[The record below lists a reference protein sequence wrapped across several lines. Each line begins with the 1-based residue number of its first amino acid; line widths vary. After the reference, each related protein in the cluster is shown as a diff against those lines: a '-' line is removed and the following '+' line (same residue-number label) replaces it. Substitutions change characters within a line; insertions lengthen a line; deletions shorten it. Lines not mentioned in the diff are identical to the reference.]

1 MTTLETPPLA
11 PDDDGTRDRA
21 TSLTTSHTTPR
32 TTSRTPTDEPEPFS
46 TWTGRAR
53 RWVLKV
59 LPPEKLLPE
68 SQPSYVASWIYVFGM
83 GALASLAVVV
93 ISGLILSLN
102 GPSWWHLSSLGHFV
116 NSMHLWSV
124 EFFFL
129 FMVIHMW
136 GKFWM
141 ASWRG
146 GRVLTWITGV
156 VAFAVSIGAA
166 FTGYLLQTN
175 FESQW
180 ISFEAK
186 DALNAAGIGAWFNV
200 ANVGQMFMWHI
211 VLLPIG
217 VAAIVAFH
225 VILVRVHGVVSPID
239 AAESDA
245 QLAQDEGTE
254 KVR

>member
-21 TSLTTSHTTPR
+21 TSLTTPR
-32 TTSRTPTDEPEPFS
+32 PLIDEPEPFS

-53 RWVLKV
+53 RWVLKI

-83 GALASLAVVV
+83 GALASLVVVV

-116 NSMHLWSV
+116 NSTHLWSV

-129 FMVIHMW
+129 FMVIHLW

-245 QLAQDEGTE
+245 QLAQSEGTE

>member
-1 MTTLETPPLA
+1 MTA
-11 PDDDGTRDRA
+11 P
-21 TSLTTSHTTPR
+21 TTKRPAAEKA
-32 TTSRTPTDEPEPFS
+32 DEYDEIEPFS

-53 RWVLKV
+53 RWMLKK
-59 LPPEKLLPE
+59 LPPDKLLPE

-83 GALASLAVVV
+83 GAIASLAVV
-93 ISGLILSLN
+93 IASGLVLSLN
-102 GPSWWHLSSLGHFV
+102 GPSWWHLSTLGHFV
-116 NSMHLWSV
+116 NSTHLWSV

-129 FMVIHMW
+129 FMVVHLW
-136 GKFWM
+136 GKYWM
-141 ASWRG
+141 AAWRG

-156 VAFAVSIGAA
+156 LSFAVGIAAA

-200 ANVGQMFMWHI
+200 ADLGQMFTWHI
-211 VLLPIG
+211 VLLPLG

-225 VILVRVHGVVSPID
+225 VILVRMHGVVSPID
-239 AAESDA
+239 AAEGDA
-245 QLAQDEGTE
+245 QLAKAQLAKAKEDSE
-254 KVR
+254 

>member
-1 MTTLETPPLA
+1 MA
-11 PDDDGTRDRA
+11 
-21 TSLTTSHTTPR
+21 
-32 TTSRTPTDEPEPFS
+32 
-46 TWTGRAR
+46 
-53 RWVLKV
+53 LKI

-83 GALASLAVVV
+83 GAIASLA
-93 ISGLILSLN
+93 IIIASGLVLSLN
-102 GPSWWHLSSLGHFV
+102 GPMWWHLSSLGHFV
-116 NSMHLWSV
+116 NSVHLWSV

-129 FMVIHMW
+129 FMVVHLW

-156 VAFAVSIGAA
+156 FAFAVSIGAA

-186 DALNAAGIGAWFNV
+186 DALNASGIGAWFNV
-200 ANVGQMFMWHI
+200 ADFGQMFMWHI
-211 VLLPIG
+211 VLLPLG

-225 VILVRVHGVVSPID
+225 VLLVRMHGVVSPID
-239 AAESDA
+239 AADTDA
-245 QLAQDEGTE
+245 QLATHTEGSD
-254 KVR
+254 R

>member
-245 QLAQDEGTE
+245 QLAQNEGTE

>member
-1 MTTLETPPLA
+1 MSIIEKPPLA
-11 PDDDGTRDRA
+11 
-21 TSLTTSHTTPR
+21 S
-32 TTSRTPTDEPEPFS
+32 EPGAEPAAGHGSDLITEVEPYS
-46 TWTGRAR
+46 TWTGRTR
-53 RWVLKV
+53 RWVLKI
-59 LPPEKLLPE
+59 LPPQKLLPE

-83 GALASLAVVV
+83 GAIASLAIIVV
-93 ISGLILSLN
+93 SGIVLSLN
-102 GPSWWHLSSLGHFV
+102 GPSWWHISSLGHFV
-116 NSMHLWSV
+116 NSTHLWSV

-129 FMVIHMW
+129 FMVIHLW

-141 ASWRG
+141 AAWRG

-186 DALNAAGIGAWFNV
+186 DALNATGIGAWFNV
-200 ANVGQMFMWHI
+200 ANLGQMFTWHV
-211 VLLPIG
+211 VLLPLG

-225 VILVRVHGVVSPID
+225 VILVRMHGVVSPID

-245 QLAQDEGTE
+245 QVAIGAPEVS
-254 KVR
+254 K